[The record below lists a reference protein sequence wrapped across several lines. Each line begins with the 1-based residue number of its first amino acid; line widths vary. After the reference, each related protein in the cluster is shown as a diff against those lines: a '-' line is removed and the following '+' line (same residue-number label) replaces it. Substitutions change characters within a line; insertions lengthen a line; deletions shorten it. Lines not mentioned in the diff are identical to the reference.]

1 MSLWTVISTVISYY
15 VSNGKFK
22 TKTCWVHSLLKSK
35 FKNFN
40 WMNWKKTF
48 KKGNDNSWK
57 QQHSHPYILRYNK
70 DKLTMSCQMD
80 FKNSK
85 INENYTK
92 KLLKSFSQI
101 NPIASLLA
109 CINTTKHK
117 TYHPLQANCHLW
129 NKTPKPEEV
138 LTHVTLNC
146 LG

>member
-1 MSLWTVISTVISYY
+1 MSY
-15 VSNGKFK
+15 
-22 TKTCWVHSLLKSK
+22 H
-35 FKNFN
+35 
-40 WMNWKKTF
+40 
-48 KKGNDNSWK
+48 
-57 QQHSHPYILRYNK
+57 
-70 DKLTMSCQMD
+70 MD

-85 INENYTK
+85 FEDHSQPS
-92 KLLKSFSQI
+92 KLHSKTSSQI

-138 LTHVTLNC
+138 LTHVTLNR